1 MKADRRLA
9 AQLAATLLALPSPQ
23 QSISSSFLLRPTPAA
38 AAPPTPL
45 RAVAVVAGGFLIPPE
60 EQYASYAAA
69 LERVG
74 CAVRLYAD
82 GGTMSRPG
90 DLQAGAQAILAQAD
104 ELARASGLPP
114 TAPLVLLGH
123 SRRAKTCALAAALSS
138 SNGSSSGVGQQRQ
151 PRCVASLVLIDPV
164 DATGPDPSSA
174 LGELQQLSRAVP
186 TCILGSGAGAGDCS
200 QNDYRKFAAAL
211 ASSRS
216 PRLVGVLKR
225 AGHTQFVD
233 NRRVLTVDVCTT
245 GRDRDPA
252 IRDVALAATAQWVEA
267 SLNEN
272 VEELTEARSRAVA
285 TLRETPFE
293 AAVEWESA
301 DL

>member
-123 SRRAKTCALAAALSS
+123 SRGAKTCALAAALSS
-138 SNGSSSGVGQQRQ
+138 GSSGGGQQRQ
-151 PRCVASLVLIDPV
+151 PRRVASLVLIDPV

>member
-1 MKADRRLA
+1 MNAGL
-9 AQLAATLLALPSPQ
+9 LLAVFELSVDFFIGSDHLQ
-23 QSISSSFLLRPTPAA
+23 QRASSHSHGNVMCGCGGVACLCRNIGGCIWCLGR
-38 AAPPTPL
+38 
-45 RAVAVVAGGFLIPPE
+45 AVVAGGYLIPPE

-114 TAPLVLLGH
+114 TAPLVLLGQ
-123 SRRAKTCALAAALSS
+123 SRGAKTCALAAALSS

-174 LGELQQLSRAVP
+174 LATSR
-186 TCILGSGAGAGDCS
+186 GSSGRRED
-200 QNDYRKFAAAL
+200 
-211 ASSRS
+211 AS
-216 PRLVGVLKR
+216 
-225 AGHTQFVD
+225 
-233 NRRVLTVDVCTT
+233 
-245 GRDRDPA
+245 
-252 IRDVALAATAQWVEA
+252 
-267 SLNEN
+267 
-272 VEELTEARSRAVA
+272 
-285 TLRETPFE
+285 RE
-293 AAVEWESA
+293 
-301 DL
+301 